1 MNNLKKLWALPCSE
15 QYLLLR
21 AGLLL
26 VAAEAGLRLLPFRNL
41 LAWAQNRSAH
51 AAAEPSP
58 ERIAYL
64 VDVAARH
71 TLLRGSLRPTCL
83 RKSLVLCK
91 LLSRRG
97 RDARL
102 VIGTG
107 SLAGNFQAHA
117 WVEIDGQRL
126 GTPADS
132 DYRVLVTFSGHS
144 AGRQIA

>member
-26 VAAEAGLRLLPFRNL
+26 LAVEAGLRLLPFRKL

-83 RKSLVLCK
+83 RKSLVVCK

-117 WVEIDGQRL
+117 WVELDGRML
-126 GTPADS
+126 GNTDAREYTALVAFERPA
-132 DYRVLVTFSGHS
+132 V
-144 AGRQIA
+144 GRQIA